1 MYHNTKYTLSA
12 NNRKT
17 ETISIRCL
25 PETKRKMQNK
35 AEKIGVSISDF
46 ALECIETNLKRN
58 SKWSKHQIR
67 TLVEVQEAMN
77 QMMLSLEP
85 EQKEIKNQLID
96 LSKGEMGLWDF

>member
-1 MYHNTKYTLSA
+1 MYQNTKYALSA

-17 ETISIRCL
+17 ETVSIRCL

-35 AEKIGVSISDF
+35 AEKMGVSVSDF
-46 ALECIETNLKRN
+46 ALNCIETNLKRN
-58 SKWSKHQIR
+58 TKWSKHKVR

-77 QMMLSLEP
+77 QMILNLDLD
-85 EQKEIKNQLID
+85 QQEIKNRMID